1 MSQKVKERWS
11 KGRRRRRRRE
21 EMMRK
26 LNRLRQKKIQKRREW
41 KEMTLGKRKPDRQTQ
56 GTRLL
61 LVHQRSRPAVA

>member
-11 KGRRRRRRRE
+11 KGRRRRRRRRNDE
-21 EMMRK
+21 EIESVK
-26 LNRLRQKKIQKRREW
+26 AEKIQKRREW

-61 LVHQRSRPAVA
+61 LVNQRSRPAVA